1 MVPTEEGCGSVCVYV
16 CGRLDIGLSPT
27 GHGLQEITS
36 NRTWHGRRRG
46 AILYTGTAAK
56 QHSNTATRQKEVMGV
71 TGTDRPDDL
80 RFHVFE

>member
-1 MVPTEEGCGSVCVYV
+1 MGVSVSEV

-46 AILYTGTAAK
+46 AILYTGTAK
-56 QHSNTATRQKEVMGV
+56 QHSNTAEAEREVM
-71 TGTDRPDDL
+71 R
-80 RFHVFE
+80 